1 VPEITRQVHLLR
13 RTPGPPRPEDFRV
26 VEVPMPELREGQVL
40 VRNIWMSVDPYMRRS
55 MDADG
60 KDLEPWPI
68 GGPLNGPSIGR
79 VVASRHKGFTE
90 GDLVES
96 MSGWQEHFVSDGD
109 AFVPYLSP
117 DNALARRSANDAR
130 PRDYLGL
137 CGIAAMTA
145 YAGMARLSP
154 AKPGDTVVIS
164 SGAGTVGS
172 LACQI
177 GKLKGLR
184 VVTSAGTDA
193 KVHWLRSALDVDA
206 FNYKAQPIG
215 EALSTLCPNGID
227 LVLEN
232 ASPEHLSACLP
243 LMNDLG
249 AILITGFI
257 SVYSTGGKSPPIEN
271 FEFVLDKFLTLKCY
285 RFMDSLD
292 AYPDFVRDM
301 VRWRAE
307 GRLTLPETIHDGLD
321 AAPAALASLFS
332 GESFGKVLVR
342 LANDADDLK

>member
-1 VPEITRQVHLLR
+1 
-13 RTPGPPRPEDFRV
+13 
-26 VEVPMPELREGQVL
+26 MPELREGQVL

-79 VVASRHKGFTE
+79 VVSSRHANFAE

-96 MSGWQEHFVSDGD
+96 MSGWQEHFVSNGD

-117 DNALARRSANDAR
+117 DDALARRTARGAR

-145 YAGMARLSP
+145 YAGMACLAPS
-154 AKPGDTVVIS
+154 KPGDTVVIS

-177 GKLKGLR
+177 GKIKGLR

-193 KVHWLRSALDVDA
+193 KVRWLRETLDIDA
-206 FNYKAQPIG
+206 FNYKTQSIAQ
-215 EALSTLCPNGID
+215 ALSTLCPNGID

-249 AILITGFI
+249 TILITGFI
-257 SVYSTGGKSPPIEN
+257 SVYATGGKSRPIDN
-271 FEFVLDKFLTLKCY
+271 FEYVLDKFLTLKAY

-292 AYPDFVRDM
+292 VYYDFVRDM

-307 GRLTLPETIHDGLD
+307 GRLTLPETVHTGLES
-321 AAPAALASLFS
+321 APTALASLFS
-332 GESFGKVLVR
+332 GESFGKVLVK
-342 LANDADDLK
+342 LANDPDDLPS